1 MKADEHEEVHT
12 LNIAINVNPDLK
24 DLYQLSDHIRSLA
37 NFLDEWGKELEQ
49 WMMREEPT
57 NDH

>member
-1 MKADEHEEVHT
+1 MKIDEHEQVQT
-12 LNIAINVNPDLK
+12 INLVIKVNPDLK

-49 WMMREEPT
+49 WMGREEPT
-57 NDH
+57 NDR